1 MQYFKELPEVT
12 SSGIG
17 YNSIIELEVEGQV
30 EKLPDDRKQEKIV
43 FLGRMGKT
51 IYLVTGC
58 MVEYE
63 YIKPEESQSGK
74 GFTRLRIGGT
84 CLTVF

>member
-12 SSGIG
+12 YSGIG
-17 YNSIIELEVEGQV
+17 DDCIVELEVGGQV
-30 EKLPDDRKQEKIV
+30 EKVPDDRKQEEIA

-63 YIKPEESQSGK
+63 YIKPKESQSGK
-74 GFTRLRIGGT
+74 GFTRLKIEGT
-84 CLTVF
+84 CMTVF